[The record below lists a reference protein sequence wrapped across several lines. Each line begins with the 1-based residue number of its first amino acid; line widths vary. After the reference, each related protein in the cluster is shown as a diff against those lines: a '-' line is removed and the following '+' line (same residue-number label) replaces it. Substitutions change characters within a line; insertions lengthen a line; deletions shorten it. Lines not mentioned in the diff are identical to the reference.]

1 MTFTTPMR
9 IEPRNTHRPQPIL
22 SAEAAAVISAVQ
34 RMSFDQQLVIAE
46 ADNTEE
52 GIRTLNNL
60 RQNYL
65 RNLNLP
71 DPPPFRIS
79 VITRNSPVAKLI
91 ATKEETK
98 P

>member
-9 IEPRNTHRPQPIL
+9 IEQRNTNRPKPIL
-22 SAEAAAVISAVQ
+22 SAEAEAIISMVESM
-34 RMSFDQQLVIAE
+34 RFDQQLVIAE
-46 ADNTEE
+46 ASNTEE

-65 RNLNLP
+65 RNLPGSL
-71 DPPPFRIS
+71 PFRIS
-79 VITRNSPVAKLI
+79 VITRNSTIAKLI